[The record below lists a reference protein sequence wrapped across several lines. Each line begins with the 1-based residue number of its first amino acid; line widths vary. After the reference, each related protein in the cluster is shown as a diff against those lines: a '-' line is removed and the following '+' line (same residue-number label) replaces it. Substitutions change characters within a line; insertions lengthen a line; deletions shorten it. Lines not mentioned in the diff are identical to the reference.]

1 MRWEQNLDSDVNLR
15 VEQSMDPILVLL
27 ADQLALIQIVLVSLI
42 KLPGILELENLIDYV
57 LIEIVVKRHV

>member
-1 MRWEQNLDSDVNLR
+1 
-15 VEQSMDPILVLL
+15 MDPILVLL

>member
-42 KLPGILELENLIDYV
+42 KLPGILELEDLIDYV

>member
-1 MRWEQNLDSDVNLR
+1 MRWEQNLDSDVNLG

-42 KLPGILELENLIDYV
+42 KLPGILELEDLIDYV